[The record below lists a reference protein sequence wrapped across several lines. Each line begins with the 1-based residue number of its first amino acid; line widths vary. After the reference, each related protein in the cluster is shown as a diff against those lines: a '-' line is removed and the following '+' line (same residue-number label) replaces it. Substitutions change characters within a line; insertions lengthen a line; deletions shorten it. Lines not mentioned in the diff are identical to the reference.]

1 MNEIRKPWEQ
11 IEGEPGLWFER
22 FSLWRSLGPSRTIE
36 DAWRQD
42 RAKKGLSGKRPH
54 FRWYEVRKEW
64 HWDERAQAWDDYR
77 AKELRRNEIEAEKEA
92 RNQARSDRRA
102 LIDGFTGTMSTALI
116 TYTQSVDRLSGLLD
130 QLQRRLQ
137 AEQDP
142 DKREALQER
151 ITQLAGELASLAALP
166 DLTKAMEMVVKQMRT
181 EFGDFILPEAHRSPA
196 NEGDDS
202 GVELQPDGDTLR
214 IIVYD

>member
-1 MNEIRKPWEQ
+1 M
-11 IEGEPGLWFER
+11 EGEPGIWFDR
-22 FSLWRSLGPSRTIE
+22 FNTWRELGPSRTIE
-36 DAWRQD
+36 DAWRKD

-64 HWDERAQAWDDYR
+64 NWDERALAWDDYR
-77 AKELRRNEIEAEKEA
+77 AQELRRHEIEAEKAA
-92 RNQARSDRRA
+92 RDQARSDRRA
-102 LIDGFTGTMSTALI
+102 LIEGFTGTMSTALL
-116 TYTQSVDRLSGLLD
+116 TYTNSVDRLSGLLD

-142 DKREALQER
+142 DQREVLQER
-151 ITQLAGELASLAALP
+151 IAVLAEGLANLAALP

-202 GVELQPDGDTLR
+202 GEPVQPDGDTLR